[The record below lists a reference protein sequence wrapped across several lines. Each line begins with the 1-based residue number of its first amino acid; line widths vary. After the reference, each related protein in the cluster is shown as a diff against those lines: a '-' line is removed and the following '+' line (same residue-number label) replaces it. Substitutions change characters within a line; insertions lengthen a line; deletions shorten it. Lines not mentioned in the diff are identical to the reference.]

1 MFRVCSHQLK
11 ISLCSPRIYI
21 AVFAGIVI
29 QIVSLISFLDFSKTI
44 GKPLCV
50 FESITY
56 SNCDLYAPVALFLAV
71 LVLVS
76 DIPFPCHFR
85 SGKRRHKRHVRDLE
99 ALRGLHSETL
109 YPNAERRRGQY
120 LLLCGRRNA

>member
-1 MFRVCSHQLK
+1 MMNTVRKPDTRSRV
-11 ISLCSPRIYI
+11 
-21 AVFAGIVI
+21 AV
-29 QIVSLISFLDFSKTI
+29 
-44 GKPLCV
+44 
-50 FESITY
+50 
-56 SNCDLYAPVALFLAV
+56 
-71 LVLVS
+71 
-76 DIPFPCHFR
+76 PCHFR